1 MPTSLSIADLIA
13 AAKQKELLSQ
23 QTTDDELLTASKAS
37 DSISQANELLVKS
50 SPEEALKEAESKGF
64 EQAAEHIQELIS
76 PPAPK
81 QHFHSLA
88 EKLAAKKAAALEQAL
103 AANPEPLPSA
113 VEAFIEPEAETSS
126 YQGQFSLS
134 IELNEKQ
141 LLAKEFALK
150 GKNFC
155 LIGAAGT
162 GKTTTQ
168 RSVAETLLE
177 SDSLSTTEFKIQGG
191 SRVTAPSI
199 AFVAYTRRASA
210 NLQRAIHKNPR
221 LEEALA
227 CNVMTIH
234 ALLEFI
240 PVTYLDDEGKERF
253 RFEPQKTA
261 SNPLSITH
269 LVIEEASMVG
279 LDLWRQ
285 LYDALP
291 SEVQIIFI
299 GDINQ
304 LPPVFGAS
312 ILNYAL
318 VQLPIVELDK
328 VYRQA
333 DDSTIIENAH
343 KILRGDTELK
353 LASDFQLMQGNS
365 PVQVGQ
371 EKTARQLAMV
381 FKKLFDSGDYNPD
394 QDMILSPYNKQPM
407 GTINL
412 NRHIAQFLGAA
423 RDAEVWEIIAGF
435 NTHYLAVG
443 DRVMYNKQDCEITAI
458 GFNSDYCG
466 SKTPQMSG
474 RDLTRF
480 GGRIAGM
487 DSHLALDDA
496 PAENFTLNYSTF
508 SVEDLEQQDAE
519 RKQQASHCVKLRLI
533 ENPEVEFEI
542 KSAGDFQDQIFSL
555 GYALTVHKAQGC
567 EWRNVYICLHKEQHT
582 MIYRELIYTAV
593 TRSRERCILISK
605 KPTIDKAITNPRIK
619 GNTIADKIEYF
630 NRDYTA
636 LESDIVCET

>member
-1 MPTSLSIADLIA
+1 MSDKLSLKDL
-13 AAKQKELLSQ
+13 
-23 QTTDDELLTASKAS
+23 
-37 DSISQANELLVKS
+37 
-50 SPEEALKEAESKGF
+50 
-64 EQAAEHIQELIS
+64 
-76 PPAPK
+76 
-81 QHFHSLA
+81 
-88 EKLAAKKAAALEQAL
+88 LAAKRAAQLATLAQAPILTEDVVAKANHLLKTHTLEEAAELCSEPVAEFIVAAVEQSKKPSLKEILALRHL
-103 AANPEPLPSA
+103 AANPAPLPPAEES
-113 VEAFIEPEAETSS
+113 FIEPVAQTAT

-141 LLAKEFALK
+141 LLAKEFALA

-177 SDSLSTTEFKIQGG
+177 SDSLSTTSFKIQGDH
-191 SRVTAPSI
+191 RVTAPSI

-227 CNVMTIH
+227 VNIMTIH

-240 PVTYLDDEGKERF
+240 PVTYLDEEGKERF

-261 SNPLSITH
+261 ANPLSITH

-291 SEVQIIFI
+291 SGVQIIFI

-312 ILNYAL
+312 VLNYAL

-343 KILRGDTELK
+343 RILRGNCELRY
-353 LASDFQLMQGNS
+353 APDFQIVQGKS
-365 PVQVGQ
+365 PIQIGQ
-371 EKTARQLAMV
+371 AKTARALSLLFRQ
-381 FKKLFDSGDYNPD
+381 LFDSGDYDPE
-394 QDMILSPYNKQPM
+394 QDMILSPFNKQDL

-412 NRHIAQFLGAA
+412 NRHIAQFLGQF
-423 RDAEVWEIIAGF
+423 RQAEVHEILAGF

-443 DRVMYNKQDCEITAI
+443 DRVMYNKMDCIITDI
-458 GFNSDYCG
+458 QGNSDYCG
-466 SKTPQMSG
+466 SKTPQIPG
-474 RDLTRF
+474 CDLTRF
-480 GGRIAGM
+480 GGRIAGAEAHI
-487 DSHLALDDA
+487 DLD
-496 PAENFTLNYSTF
+496 AEADPLLNYSTF
-508 SVEDLEQQDAE
+508 SVEELAEQDAE
-519 RKQQASHCVKLRLI
+519 RKQQASHKVFLQAL
-533 ENPEVEFEI
+533 ESGQSMMI
-542 KSAGDFQDQIFSL
+542 KSAGDFQDAVFSL

-567 EWRNVYICLHKEQHT
+567 EWRHVYIVLHKEHSV
-582 MIYRELIYTAV
+582 MLFRELVYTAV
-593 TRSRERCILISK
+593 TRSRERCILITKQSNV
-605 KPTIDKAITNPRIK
+605 DKAVSNPRIK
-619 GNTIADKIEYF
+619 GNSIADKIEYF
-630 NRDYTA
+630 NRDITA
-636 LESDIVCET
+636 LEADICCET